1 MPAQEFYT
9 TPAACCVHANP
20 PRIFARGAGVP
31 GKISTACSAHA
42 NPAPTQLAFLRTM
55 IVRAATAVR
64 ACCARTEASGQYG
77 GLCSEQLRPGMQPR
91 VRAAATCSHACVL
104 INASISTGRAM
115 KMMNRCDLDF
125 DECIPNRCDLDPK
138 QENRNCSDC
147 CGNGRP
153 QLFGGNE
160 ILGEHRGRQNASQ
173 KNATHG
179 ARRICFQ
186 HILRY

>member
-1 MPAQEFYT
+1 
-9 TPAACCVHANP
+9 
-20 PRIFARGAGVP
+20 
-31 GKISTACSAHA
+31 
-42 NPAPTQLAFLRTM
+42 
-55 IVRAATAVR
+55 
-64 ACCARTEASGQYG
+64 
-77 GLCSEQLRPGMQPR
+77 MQPR

-147 CGNGRP
+147 CGIGRP

-186 HILRY
+186 HILRYSFVQKCPAVK